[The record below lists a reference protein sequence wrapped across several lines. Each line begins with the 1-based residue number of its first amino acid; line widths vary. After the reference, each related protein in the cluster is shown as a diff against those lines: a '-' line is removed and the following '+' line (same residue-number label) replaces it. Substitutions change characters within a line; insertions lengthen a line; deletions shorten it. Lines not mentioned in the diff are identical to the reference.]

1 MTQSAD
7 TAMPGDLVAPSHY
20 QIDLPSDLDLLPPLR
35 QFIADLAKLSGFSK
49 RFCFRTEII
58 VDELATNA
66 ITHGSTALDSRVRIG
81 ATFTPEDLQLTVHD
95 GGGVQ
100 TNVEG
105 LKRAIHSAPP
115 KNQDPR
121 KGRGLVI
128 AQMLSDEVTIQ
139 VDNGETV
146 IKVIK
151 RRDSEESTK
160 PRERMLYESAP

>member
-1 MTQSAD
+1 MTPSDD
-7 TAMPGDLVAPSHY
+7 TASSAEMTAPAHY

-35 QFIADLAKLSGFSK
+35 QFIADLAKISGFSK

-81 ATFTPEDLQLTVHD
+81 ATFAPADLQLTVHD

-100 TNVEG
+100 TNVES
-105 LKRAIHSAPP
+105 LRRAIHSAPP

-139 VDNGETV
+139 VENGETV
-146 IKVIK
+146 IKVVK
-151 RRDSEESTK
+151 RRDSEETAK